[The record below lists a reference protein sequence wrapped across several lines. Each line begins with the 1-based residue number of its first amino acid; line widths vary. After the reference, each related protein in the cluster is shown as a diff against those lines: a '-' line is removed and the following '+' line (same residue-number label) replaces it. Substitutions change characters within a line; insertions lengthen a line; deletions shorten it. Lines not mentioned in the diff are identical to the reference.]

1 MKNYKSLKGIGMYS
15 ILGITILYDVIFILI
30 YKFIDSYEL
39 SNLMKL
45 ALTVYN
51 IYQIYYMLICRTLN
65 YSMDEDNIYINTAL
79 GLKKEKI
86 AFESIKA
93 YQKSKGPIKGVK
105 LSGHG
110 KNSFNIGKSFVDKIG
125 TTYMFVTSTKNVI
138 YLNTPNMNYAVS
150 PEKFDEFESGLKNRG
165 IENSSWSADS
175 NKNINFHKDK
185 RFFMLFIITAILAL
199 IITLNPI
206 IMYLTDKIPARMPL
220 NFNTDFTPCKFGT
233 GKQFA
238 FKQMAYGLLNM
249 AVLFCMYYAG
259 ALFGKYDKKSSYKF
273 IYIALLITLLFL
285 ISQFRIII
293 LF

>member
-1 MKNYKSLKGIGMYS
+1 M
-15 ILGITILYDVIFILI
+15 
-30 YKFIDSYEL
+30 
-39 SNLMKL
+39 
-45 ALTVYN
+45 
-51 IYQIYYMLICRTLN
+51 
-65 YSMDEDNIYINTAL
+65 
-79 GLKKEKI
+79 
-86 AFESIKA
+86 
-93 YQKSKGPIKGVK
+93 K

-220 NFNTDFTPCKFGT
+220 KF
-233 GKQFA
+233 
-238 FKQMAYGLLNM
+238 
-249 AVLFCMYYAG
+249 
-259 ALFGKYDKKSSYKF
+259 
-273 IYIALLITLLFL
+273 
-285 ISQFRIII
+285 
-293 LF
+293 